1 MTIDKTIVDKLTDAE
16 RKKLKQINKQK
27 SNPQRAEKNKEINDR
42 KRQGRLESGS
52 KKVINR

>member
-1 MTIDKTIVDKLTDAE
+1 MTIDKTIVDKPTDSE
-16 RKKLKQINKQK
+16 RKKLKQINKMK
-27 SNPQRAEKNKEINDR
+27 SNPERAAKNKEINDR